1 MSDYK
6 DKKPHENIKKQD
18 EKVSNKFSKQNK
30 QIKTDEKPKPSII
43 TREEKDK
50 LLKLPFILL
59 AERLKYTKPL
69 QAALKTVYNW
79 TDSTLLTKNELTEF
93 ARKWLHGKQS

>member
-1 MSDYK
+1 MSDSNN
-6 DKKPHENIKKQD
+6 KKPQEKLLNKPKKQKIV
-18 EKVSNKFSKQNK
+18 E
-30 QIKTDEKPKPSII
+30 EKPKPEVI
-43 TREEKDK
+43 TREEKDA

-59 AERLKYTKPL
+59 VERLKYTKPL

-93 ARKWLHGKQS
+93 ARKWLHGKQSNF